1 MQEKG
6 DITHG
11 LEDVSDLQKS
21 KWAPI
26 AFAILKMRAKSFKR
40 ILKNFD
46 EFRKEPTEEDVEVK
60 FSIGGKTRS
69 SKLMNSNQKNAEKSG
84 QQHNLSQKELIQIN
98 MKYQDF
104 LKRHE
109 KCDREL

>member
-1 MQEKG
+1 MELIRQDNYRRKNFKKTPEIIKLEKRVMQEKG

-69 SKLMNSNQKNAEKSG
+69 SKLMNSN
-84 QQHNLSQKELIQIN
+84 
-98 MKYQDF
+98 
-104 LKRHE
+104 
-109 KCDREL
+109 